1 MNEDEIMT
9 KRNVLLS
16 KINQIN
22 RKVDEIIKLY
32 DLLFIELNSS
42 LLINNSVIYN
52 DELKKNYENLVSLK
66 NVNNKEGNGK

>member
-1 MNEDEIMT
+1 MT